1 MTNNKLA
8 LTGVFAALLAVNVP
22 ANAEESFSGIDEIL
36 VTATKRTQNL
46 QDISVSMT
54 ALSGDKIDAFGF
66 EDTRDIFSQ
75 IPNVSSSEG
84 SFSAD
89 ITIRGNATLNPTLA
103 GEDNV
108 ALYFDEVYRP
118 AAFYGGGVLMDV
130 ERAEVLR
137 GPQGT
142 LFGRNSTAG
151 LVHFIS
157 RKPTEE
163 QEGYLNFEYGS
174 FGTNIVETA
183 ISGPISDQVRGR
195 LALKYHQDDGFQDN
209 QGPAGGK
216 LGVTDRIMGR
226 AHLDIDINDDMNLLL
241 SLEASDADDIGKAF
255 NYWGAMDPAKFD
267 PANGFYE
274 VCDAK
279 RVLASQCVGAGG
291 FSDPNPDVT
300 KPYTEHDPS
309 AGDGRY
315 TLETET
321 VIAKLTWQLN
331 NDMELVSISA
341 LDSIDRYFNADEDGS
356 AVGALGGYFQY
367 NDVYTVDGDQFSQEF
382 HLSGGDDS
390 QNWLVGVYYLDDD
403 RDSTS
408 SVVAFEI
415 DGPDT
420 LANVA
425 TTSYAVFGEVNRT
438 LSDTLSM
445 VAGFRY
451 TDEEKEVEV
460 KTMDGDYVT
469 PSPTFGTYLAAS
481 DRLTGE
487 NLSGKLGLEWRPR
500 DEMMIY
506 ANLSSGFRSGNF
518 NTDLFF
524 GDLSA
529 LTSVDSE
536 EVNAFELGS
545 KSTLMDG
552 RLQLNA
558 ALFYQD
564 VSDKQGITYDSN
576 LAAPVSRLISLGDAD
591 IYGVELEL
599 LAVPTDNLELS
610 LGIGWLDSEISA
622 DPGYI
627 IYTAAGDE
635 RALDGSELGSPDLM
649 VNGVVSYNIPLHDG
663 AVVTLQTDFSYH
675 SEGVGTGGNEYNYSE
690 AKTLVNARV
699 FWVSASEKWEVQA
712 YVKNVF
718 ETEYIDNTYGISG
731 SDYVYGNMGMPR
743 WAGIKV
749 GMNF

>member
-1 MTNNKLA
+1 MKKNRLS
-8 LTGVFAALLAVNVP
+8 LLGIFAALIAADVS
-22 ANAEESFSGIDEIL
+22 AKEESSSGIEEII
-36 VTATKRTQNL
+36 VTATKRAQNL
-46 QDISVSMT
+46 QDISISMT

-89 ITIRGNATLNPTLA
+89 ITIRGNSTLNPTLA

-118 AAFYGGGVLMDV
+118 AAFFGGGVMMDV
-130 ERAEVLR
+130 ERVEVLR

-174 FGTNIVETA
+174 FGTNIVEAA
-183 ISGPISDQVRGR
+183 ISGPMSDQVRGR

-226 AHLDIDINDDMNLLL
+226 AHLDIDINDEMNLLL

-255 NYWGAMDPAKFD
+255 NHWGLLDPATG
-267 PANGFYE
+267 AI
-274 VCDAK
+274 CDAK
-279 RVLASQCVGAGG
+279 RVLASQCAGGDG

-315 TLETET
+315 TFETET
-321 VIAKLTWQLN
+321 VTAKLTWQLN

-341 LDSIDRYFNADEDGS
+341 LDSLDRYFNADEDGS
-356 AVGALGGYFQY
+356 ADGMFGLYQY
-367 NDVYTVDGDQFSQEF
+367 NDTYTVDAEQFSQEF
-382 HLSGGDDS
+382 HLSGGDEGR
-390 QNWLVGVYYLDDD
+390 NWLVGLFYLDDD
-403 RDSTS
+403 RSSTS
-408 SVVAFEI
+408 GVAGYEW
-415 DGPDT
+415 GEGNPDT
-420 LANVA
+420 IANID
-425 TTSYAVFGEVNRT
+425 TKSYAVFGEINRS
-438 LSDTLSM
+438 LSDSLSM
-445 VAGFRY
+445 LAGFRY
-451 TDEEKEVEV
+451 TDEEKKVQL
-460 KTMDGDYVT
+460 TTQGL
-469 PSPTFGTYLAAS
+469 PGA
-481 DRLTGE
+481 DRLTSE
-487 NLSGKLGLEWRPR
+487 NVSGKLGLEWRPR

-506 ANLSSGFRSGNF
+506 ASLSTGFRSGNF
-518 NTDLFF
+518 NSDLLF

-529 LTSVDSE
+529 MTSVDPE
-536 EVNAFELGS
+536 EVTAFELGS

-576 LAAPVSRLISLGDAD
+576 AAAPVSRLISLGDAD

-622 DPGYI
+622 DSGYVI
-627 IYTAAGDE
+627 TSSDGAA
-635 RALDGSELGSPDLM
+635 RTLDGSELGSPDLM
-649 VNGVVSYNIPLHDG
+649 VNGVVSYNIPLNDG

-675 SEGVGTGGNEYNYSE
+675 SEGVGAGGNEYNYSE

-718 ETEYIDNTYGISG
+718 ETEYIDNTYGIAEL
-731 SDYVYGNMGMPR
+731 DFVYGNMGMPR
-743 WAGIKV
+743 WAGVKV

>member
-1 MTNNKLA
+1 MKKNRLS
-8 LTGVFAALLAVNVP
+8 LLGIFAALIAADVS
-22 ANAEESFSGIDEIL
+22 AKEESSSGIEEIL
-36 VTATKRTQNL
+36 VTATKRAQNL
-46 QDISVSMT
+46 QDISISMT
-54 ALSGDKIDAFGF
+54 ALSGDKLDAFGF

-89 ITIRGNATLNPTLA
+89 ITIRGNSTLNPTLA

-118 AAFYGGGVLMDV
+118 AAFFGGGVMMDV
-130 ERAEVLR
+130 ERVEVLR

-174 FGTNIVETA
+174 FGTNIVEAA
-183 ISGPISDQVRGR
+183 ISGPMSDQVRGR

-226 AHLDIDINDDMNLLL
+226 AHLDIDINDEMNLLL

-255 NYWGAMDPAKFD
+255 NHWGLLDPATG
-267 PANGFYE
+267 AI
-274 VCDAK
+274 CDAK
-279 RVLASQCVGAGG
+279 RVLASQCAGGDG

-315 TLETET
+315 TFETET
-321 VIAKLTWQLN
+321 VTAKLTWQLN

-341 LDSIDRYFNADEDGS
+341 LDSLDRYFNADEDGS
-356 AVGALGGYFQY
+356 ADGMFGLYQY
-367 NDVYTVDGDQFSQEF
+367 NDTYTVDAEQFSQEF
-382 HLSGGDDS
+382 HLSGGDEGR
-390 QNWLVGVYYLDDD
+390 NWLVGLFYLDDD
-403 RDSTS
+403 RSSTS
-408 SVVAFEI
+408 GVAGYEWG
-415 DGPDT
+415 DGNPDT
-420 LANVA
+420 MANID
-425 TTSYAVFGEVNRT
+425 TKSYAVFGEINRS

-445 VAGFRY
+445 LAGFRY
-451 TDEEKEVEV
+451 TDEEKKVQL
-460 KTMDGDYVT
+460 TTQGL
-469 PSPTFGTYLAAS
+469 PGA
-481 DRLTGE
+481 DRLTSE
-487 NLSGKLGLEWRPR
+487 NVSGKLGLEWRPR

-506 ANLSSGFRSGNF
+506 ASLSTGFRSGNF
-518 NTDLFF
+518 NSDLLF

-529 LTSVDSE
+529 MTSVDPE
-536 EVNAFELGS
+536 EVTAFELGS

-576 LAAPVSRLISLGDAD
+576 AAAPVSRLISLGDAD

-622 DPGYI
+622 DSGYVI
-627 IYTAAGDE
+627 TSSDGAE
-635 RALDGSELGSPDLM
+635 RTLDGSELGSPDLM
-649 VNGVVSYNIPLHDG
+649 VNGVVSYNIPLNDG

-675 SEGVGTGGNEYNYSE
+675 SEGVGAGGNEYNYSE

-718 ETEYIDNTYGISG
+718 ETEYIDNTYGIA
-731 SDYVYGNMGMPR
+731 DLDFVYGNMGMPR

>member
-1 MTNNKLA
+1 MKKNRLS
-8 LTGVFAALLAVNVP
+8 LLGIFAALIAADVS
-22 ANAEESFSGIDEIL
+22 AKEESSSGIEEIL
-36 VTATKRTQNL
+36 VTATKRTQSL
-46 QDISVSMT
+46 QDVSVSMT

-84 SFSAD
+84 SYSAD
-89 ITIRGNATLNPTLA
+89 VTIRGNSTLNPTLA

-118 AAFYGGGVLMDV
+118 AAFFGGGVMMDL
-130 ERAEVLR
+130 ERVEVLR

-174 FGTNIVETA
+174 FGTNIVEAA
-183 ISGPISDQVRGR
+183 ISGPMSDQVRGR

-226 AHLDIDINDDMNLLL
+226 AHLDIDINDEMNLLL

-255 NYWGAMDPAKFD
+255 NHWGLLDPAT
-267 PANGFYE
+267 YE

-279 RVLASQCVGAGG
+279 RVLASQCAGGDG

-300 KPYTEHDPS
+300 RPYTEHDPS

-315 TLETET
+315 TFETET
-321 VIAKLTWQLN
+321 VTAKLTWQLN

-341 LDSIDRYFNADEDGS
+341 LDSLDRYFNADEDGS
-356 AVGALGGYFQY
+356 ADGMFGLYQY
-367 NDVYTVDGDQFSQEF
+367 NDTYTVDAEQFSQEF
-382 HLSGGDDS
+382 HLSGGDEGR
-390 QNWLVGVYYLDDD
+390 NWLVGLFYLDDD
-403 RDSTS
+403 RSSTS
-408 SVVAFEI
+408 GVAGYEWG
-415 DGPDT
+415 DGNPDT
-420 LANVA
+420 MANVD
-425 TTSYAVFGEVNRT
+425 TKSYAVFGEINRS

-445 VAGFRY
+445 LAGFRY
-451 TDEEKEVEV
+451 TDEEKKVQL
-460 KTMDGDYVT
+460 TTQGL
-469 PSPTFGTYLAAS
+469 PGA
-481 DRLTGE
+481 DRLTSE

-506 ANLSSGFRSGNF
+506 ASLSTGFRSGNF
-518 NTDLFF
+518 NSDLLF

-529 LTSVDSE
+529 MTSVDPE
-536 EVNAFELGS
+536 EVTAFELGS

-576 LAAPVSRLISLGDAD
+576 AAAPVSRLISLGDAD

-610 LGIGWLDSEISA
+610 LGIGWLDSKISA
-622 DPGYI
+622 DSGYVI
-627 IYTAAGDE
+627 TSSDGVE
-635 RALDGSELGSPDLM
+635 RTLDGSELGSPDLM
-649 VNGVVSYNIPLHDG
+649 VNGVVSYNIPLNDG

-675 SEGVGTGGNEYNYSE
+675 SEGVGAGGNEYNYSE

-718 ETEYIDNTYGISG
+718 ETEYIDNTYGIA
-731 SDYVYGNMGMPR
+731 DLDFVYGNMGMPR

>member
-1 MTNNKLA
+1 MKKNRLS
-8 LTGVFAALLAVNVP
+8 LLGIFAALIAADVS
-22 ANAEESFSGIDEIL
+22 AKEESSSGIEEIL
-36 VTATKRTQNL
+36 VTATKRTQSL
-46 QDISVSMT
+46 QDVSVSMT

-84 SFSAD
+84 SYSAD
-89 ITIRGNATLNPTLA
+89 VTIRGNSTLNPTLV

-118 AAFYGGGVLMDV
+118 AAFYGGGVMMDL

-255 NYWGAMDPAKFD
+255 NYWGLMDPATFD
-267 PANGFYE
+267 PMLGFYE

-291 FSDPNPDVT
+291 FGDPDPDVT

-341 LDSIDRYFNADEDGS
+341 LDSIDRYFNTDEDGS
-356 AVGALGGYFQY
+356 AVGALGGMFQY

-415 DGPDT
+415 GGPDT
-420 LANVA
+420 VANVV

-460 KTMDGDYVT
+460 ATMDGDYET

-506 ANLSSGFRSGNF
+506 ANLSTGFRSGNF
-518 NTDLFF
+518 NSDLFF

-529 LTSVDSE
+529 LSSVDSE
-536 EVNAFELGS
+536 EVTAFELGS

-576 LAAPVSRLISLGDAD
+576 LEAPVSRLISLGDAD

-599 LAVPTDNLELS
+599 LAVPTDNLELR
-610 LGIGWLDSEISA
+610 LGIGWFDGEINA
-622 DPGYI
+622 DPGYAVNNVAGEEI
-627 IYTAAGDE
+627 I
-635 RALDGSELGSPDLM
+635 LDGSELGSPDLM
-649 VNGVVSYNIPLHDG
+649 VNGVASYNIPLNDG

-718 ETEYIDNTYGISG
+718 ETEYIDNTYGSAG
-731 SDYVYGNMGMPR
+731 SDYVFGNMGMPR
-743 WAGIKV
+743 WAGVKV

>member
-1 MTNNKLA
+1 MKKNRLS
-8 LTGVFAALLAVNVP
+8 LLGIFAALIAADVS
-22 ANAEESFSGIDEIL
+22 AKEESSSGIEEII
-36 VTATKRTQNL
+36 VTATKRAQNL
-46 QDISVSMT
+46 QDISISMT
-54 ALSGDKIDAFGF
+54 ALSGDKLDAFGF

-84 SFSAD
+84 SYSAD
-89 ITIRGNATLNPTLA
+89 VTIRGNSTLNPTLA

-118 AAFYGGGVLMDV
+118 AAFFGGGVMMDV
-130 ERAEVLR
+130 ERVEVLR

-174 FGTNIVETA
+174 FGTNIVEAA
-183 ISGPISDQVRGR
+183 ISGPMSDQVRGR

-226 AHLDIDINDDMNLLL
+226 AHLDIDINDEMNLLL

-255 NYWGAMDPAKFD
+255 NHWGLLDPATG
-267 PANGFYE
+267 AI
-274 VCDAK
+274 CDAK
-279 RVLASQCVGAGG
+279 RVLASQCAGGDG

-315 TLETET
+315 TFETET
-321 VIAKLTWQLN
+321 VTAKLTWQLN

-341 LDSIDRYFNADEDGS
+341 LDSLDRYFNADEDGS
-356 AVGALGGYFQY
+356 ADGMFGLYQY
-367 NDVYTVDGDQFSQEF
+367 NDTYTVDAEQFSQEF
-382 HLSGGDDS
+382 HLSGGDEGR
-390 QNWLVGVYYLDDD
+390 NWLVGLFYLDDD
-403 RDSTS
+403 RSSTS
-408 SVVAFEI
+408 GVAGYEWG
-415 DGPDT
+415 DGNPDT
-420 LANVA
+420 MANID
-425 TTSYAVFGEVNRT
+425 TKSFAVFGEINRS
-438 LSDTLSM
+438 LSDSLSM
-445 VAGFRY
+445 LAGFRY
-451 TDEEKEVEV
+451 TDEEKKVQL
-460 KTMDGDYVT
+460 TTQGL
-469 PSPTFGTYLAAS
+469 PGA
-481 DRLTGE
+481 DRLTSE
-487 NLSGKLGLEWRPR
+487 NVSGKLGLEWRPR

-506 ANLSSGFRSGNF
+506 ASLSTGFRSGNF
-518 NTDLFF
+518 NSDLLF

-529 LTSVDSE
+529 MTSVDPE
-536 EVNAFELGS
+536 EVTAFELGS

-576 LAAPVSRLISLGDAD
+576 AAAPVSRLISLGDAD

-622 DPGYI
+622 DSGYVI
-627 IYTAAGDE
+627 TSSDGAA
-635 RALDGSELGSPDLM
+635 RTLDGSELGSPDLM
-649 VNGVVSYNIPLHDG
+649 VNGVVSYNIPLNDG

-675 SEGVGTGGNEYNYSE
+675 SEGVGAGGNEYNYSE

-718 ETEYIDNTYGISG
+718 ETEYIDNTYGIAEL
-731 SDYVYGNMGMPR
+731 DFVYGNMGMPR
-743 WAGIKV
+743 WAGVKV

>member
-1 MTNNKLA
+1 MKKNRLS
-8 LTGVFAALLAVNVP
+8 LLGIFAALIAADVSSK
-22 ANAEESFSGIDEIL
+22 EESSGGIEEIL

-54 ALSGDKIDAFGF
+54 ALSGDKLDAFGF

-89 ITIRGNATLNPTLA
+89 ISIRGNSTLNPSLA

-118 AAFYGGGVLMDV
+118 AAFYGGGVMMDV

-174 FGTNIVETA
+174 YGTNIVETA

-216 LGVTDRIMGR
+216 LGVTDRLMGR

-255 NYWGAMDPAKFD
+255 NHWGLYDPAT
-267 PANGFYE
+267 YE
-274 VCDAK
+274 ICDAK
-279 RVLASQCVGAGG
+279 RALASQCVGGG
-291 FSDPNPDVT
+291 ALLGLTEWNDPNPDVT
-300 KPYTEHDPS
+300 RPYTEHDPS

-331 NDMELVSISA
+331 NDMEFVSISA
-341 LDSIDRYFNADEDGS
+341 LDSIDRYFNTDEDGS
-356 AVGALGGYFQY
+356 AVGMFGLYQY
-367 NDVYTVDGDQFSQEF
+367 DDTYTVDADQFSQEF
-382 HLSGGDDS
+382 HLSGGDEGR
-390 QNWLVGVYYLDDD
+390 NWLVGLFYLDDD
-403 RDSTS
+403 RSSTS
-408 SVVAFEI
+408 GVAGYEWGV
-415 DGPDT
+415 DENPDT
-420 LANVA
+420 MANID
-425 TTSYAVFGEVNRT
+425 TKSYAVFGEINRS
-438 LSDTLSM
+438 LSDALSM

-451 TDEEKEVEV
+451 TDEEKKVQL
-460 KTMDGDYVT
+460 TTQGL
-469 PSPTFGTYLAAS
+469 PGA
-481 DRLTGE
+481 DRLSGE

-506 ANLSSGFRSGNF
+506 ASLSTGFRSGNF
-518 NTDLFF
+518 NSDLLF

-529 LTSVDSE
+529 MTSVDSE
-536 EVNAFELGS
+536 EVTAFELGS

-576 LAAPVSRLISLGDAD
+576 VAAPVSRLISIGDAD

-610 LGIGWLDSEISA
+610 LGIGWVDTEISA
-622 DPGYI
+622 DSGYI
-627 IYTAAGDE
+627 IYAADGDA
-635 RALDGSELGSPDLM
+635 RTLDGSELGSPDLM
-649 VNGVVSYNIPLHDG
+649 VNGVASYNIPLNDG

-718 ETEYIDNTYGISG
+718 DKEYIDNTYGISG

>member
-8 LTGVFAALLAVNVP
+8 LTGIFAALLAVNVP
-22 ANAEESFSGIDEIL
+22 ANAEESFSGIEEIL
-36 VTATKRTQNL
+36 VTATKRTQSL
-46 QDISVSMT
+46 QDVSVSMT

-84 SFSAD
+84 SYSAD
-89 ITIRGNATLNPTLA
+89 ITIRGNSTLNPTLV

-118 AAFYGGGVLMDV
+118 AAFYGGGVMMDL

-174 FGTNIVETA
+174 FGTNIVEAA

-226 AHLDIDINDDMNLLL
+226 AHLDIDINDEMNLLL

-255 NYWGAMDPAKFD
+255 NHWGLLDPAT
-267 PANGFYE
+267 YE

-279 RVLASQCVGAGG
+279 RVLASQCAGGDG

-315 TLETET
+315 TFETET
-321 VIAKLTWQLN
+321 VTAKLTWQLN

-341 LDSIDRYFNADEDGS
+341 LDSLDRYFNADEDGS
-356 AVGALGGYFQY
+356 ADGMFGLYQY
-367 NDVYTVDGDQFSQEF
+367 NDTYTVDAEQFSQEF
-382 HLSGGDDS
+382 HLSGGDEGR
-390 QNWLVGVYYLDDD
+390 NWLVGLFYLDDD
-403 RDSTS
+403 RSSTS
-408 SVVAFEI
+408 GVAGYEWG
-415 DGPDT
+415 DGNPDT
-420 LANVA
+420 MANVD
-425 TTSYAVFGEVNRT
+425 TKSYAVFGEINRS

-445 VAGFRY
+445 LAGFRY
-451 TDEEKEVEV
+451 TDEEKKVQL
-460 KTMDGDYVT
+460 TTQGL
-469 PSPTFGTYLAAS
+469 PGA
-481 DRLTGE
+481 DRLTSE

-506 ANLSSGFRSGNF
+506 ASLSTGFRSGNF
-518 NTDLFF
+518 NSDLLF

-529 LTSVDSE
+529 MTSVDPE
-536 EVNAFELGS
+536 EVTAFELGS

-576 LAAPVSRLISLGDAD
+576 AAAPVSRLISLGDAD

-622 DPGYI
+622 DSGYVI
-627 IYTAAGDE
+627 TSSDGVE
-635 RALDGSELGSPDLM
+635 RTLDGSELGSPDLM
-649 VNGVVSYNIPLHDG
+649 VNGVVSYNIPLNDG

-675 SEGVGTGGNEYNYSE
+675 SEGVGAGGNEYNYSE

-718 ETEYIDNTYGISG
+718 ETEYIDNTYGIA
-731 SDYVYGNMGMPR
+731 DLDFVYGNMGMPR

>member
-8 LTGVFAALLAVNVP
+8 LTGVLAALLAVNVP
-22 ANAEESFSGIDEIL
+22 ATAEESFSGIEEIL

-54 ALSGDKIDAFGF
+54 ALSGDKIDAFGY

-75 IPNVSSSEG
+75 IPNVSSNEQ
-84 SFSAD
+84 SFSAR
-89 ITIRGNATLNPTLA
+89 ITIRGNSTLNPSLA

-118 AAFYGGGVLMDV
+118 AAYYGGGVMMDV

-151 LVHFIS
+151 LVHFVS
-157 RKPTEE
+157 RKPTDE

-174 FGTNIVETA
+174 YGTNIVETA

-216 LGVTDRIMGR
+216 FGVIDRLMGR
-226 AHLDIDINDDMNLLL
+226 AHLDIDINDEMNLLL
-241 SLEASDADDIGKAF
+241 TLEASDADDIGKAF
-255 NYWGAMDPAKFD
+255 NFFGLLDPQTYA
-267 PANGFYE
+267 

-279 RVLASQCVGAGG
+279 RVLASQCVGGG
-291 FSDPNPDVT
+291 ALMGMTEFSDPNPDVT
-300 KPYTEHDPS
+300 KPYTELDPN

-315 TLETET
+315 TMETET

-341 LDSIDRYFNADEDGS
+341 LDSLDRYFNADEDGS
-356 AVGALGGYFQY
+356 HVGMFGLYQY
-367 NDVYTVDGDQFSQEF
+367 NDTYTVDADQFSQEF
-382 HLSGGDDS
+382 HLSGGDEGS
-390 QNWLVGVYYLDDD
+390 NWLVGLYYLDDD
-403 RDSTS
+403 RSSTS
-408 SVVAFEI
+408 GVAGYEWG
-415 DGPDT
+415 DGNPDT
-420 LANVA
+420 MANVE
-425 TTSYAVFGEVNRT
+425 TQSYAVFGEINRS

-451 TDEEKEVEV
+451 TDEEKKVQL
-460 KTMDGDYVT
+460 TTQGL
-469 PSPTFGTYLAAS
+469 PGA
-481 DRLTGE
+481 DRLTSE

-506 ANLSSGFRSGNF
+506 TTLSTGFRSGNF
-518 NTDLFF
+518 NSDLLF

-529 LTSVDSE
+529 MTSVDPE
-536 EVNAFELGS
+536 EVTSFELGS

-576 LAAPVSRLISLGDAD
+576 VIAPVSRLISIGDAD

-610 LGIGWLDSEISA
+610 LGIGWLDSEINA
-622 DPGYI
+622 DPGYVVFG
-627 IYTAAGDE
+627 ADSVASP
-635 RALDGSELGSPDLM
+635 LDGSELGSPDLTI
-649 VNGVVSYNIPLHDG
+649 NGVASYNIPLNDG
-663 AVVTLQTDFSYH
+663 ALVTLQTDISYH
-675 SEGVGTGGNEYNYSE
+675 SEGIGVGGNEYNYVE
-690 AKTLVNARV
+690 ARTLVNARV

-718 ETEYIDNTYGISG
+718 DTEYIANTYGIAEI
-731 SDYVYGNMGMPR
+731 DFVYGNMGMPR
-743 WAGIKV
+743 WAGVKV

>member
-1 MTNNKLA
+1 MKKNRLS
-8 LTGVFAALLAVNVP
+8 LLGIFAALIAADVS
-22 ANAEESFSGIDEIL
+22 AKEESSSGIEEII
-36 VTATKRTQNL
+36 VTATKRAQNL
-46 QDISVSMT
+46 QDISISMT

-89 ITIRGNATLNPTLA
+89 ITIRGNSTLNPTLA

-174 FGTNIVETA
+174 FGTNIVEAA
-183 ISGPISDQVRGR
+183 ISGPMSDQVRGR

-226 AHLDIDINDDMNLLL
+226 AHLDIDINDEMNLLL

-255 NYWGAMDPAKFD
+255 NHWGLLDPATG
-267 PANGFYE
+267 AI
-274 VCDAK
+274 CDAK
-279 RVLASQCVGAGG
+279 RVLASQCAGGDG

-315 TLETET
+315 TFETET
-321 VIAKLTWQLN
+321 VTAKLTWQLN

-341 LDSIDRYFNADEDGS
+341 LDSLDRYFNADEDGS
-356 AVGALGGYFQY
+356 ADGMFGLYQY
-367 NDVYTVDGDQFSQEF
+367 NDTYTVDAEQFSQEF
-382 HLSGGDDS
+382 HLSGGDEGR
-390 QNWLVGVYYLDDD
+390 NWLVGLFYLDDD
-403 RDSTS
+403 RSSTS
-408 SVVAFEI
+408 GVAGYEWG
-415 DGPDT
+415 DGNPDT
-420 LANVA
+420 MANID
-425 TTSYAVFGEVNRT
+425 TKSFAVFGEINRS
-438 LSDTLSM
+438 LSDSLSM
-445 VAGFRY
+445 LAGFRY
-451 TDEEKEVEV
+451 TDEEKKVQL
-460 KTMDGDYVT
+460 TTQGL
-469 PSPTFGTYLAAS
+469 PGA
-481 DRLTGE
+481 DRLTSE
-487 NLSGKLGLEWRPR
+487 NVSGKLGLEWRPR

-506 ANLSSGFRSGNF
+506 ASLSTGFRSGNF
-518 NTDLFF
+518 NSDLLF

-529 LTSVDSE
+529 MTSVDPE
-536 EVNAFELGS
+536 EVTAFELGS

-576 LAAPVSRLISLGDAD
+576 AAAPVSRLISLGDAD

-622 DPGYI
+622 DSGYVI
-627 IYTAAGDE
+627 TSSDGAA
-635 RALDGSELGSPDLM
+635 RTLDGSELGSPDLM
-649 VNGVVSYNIPLHDG
+649 VNGVVSYNIPLNDG

-675 SEGVGTGGNEYNYSE
+675 SEGVGAGGNEYNYSE

-718 ETEYIDNTYGISG
+718 ETEYIDNTYGSAG
-731 SDYVYGNMGMPR
+731 SDYVFGNMGMPR
-743 WAGIKV
+743 WAGVKV

>member
-1 MTNNKLA
+1 MKKNRLS
-8 LTGVFAALLAVNVP
+8 LLGIFAALIAVDVS
-22 ANAEESFSGIDEIL
+22 AKEESSIGIEEIL
-36 VTATKRTQNL
+36 VTATKRTQSL
-46 QDISVSMT
+46 QDVSVSMT

-75 IPNVSSSEG
+75 IPNVSSNEG

-89 ITIRGNATLNPTLA
+89 ITIRGNSTLNSSLA

-118 AAFYGGGVLMDV
+118 AAFYGGGVMMDV

-183 ISGPISDQVRGR
+183 ISGPMSDQVRGR

-255 NYWGAMDPAKFD
+255 NHWGLYDPAT
-267 PANGFYE
+267 YE
-274 VCDAK
+274 ICDAK
-279 RVLASQCVGAGG
+279 RALASQCVGGG
-291 FSDPNPDVT
+291 ALLGLTEWNDPNPDVT
-300 KPYTEHDPS
+300 RPYTEHDPS

-341 LDSIDRYFNADEDGS
+341 LDSIDRYFNTDEDGS
-356 AVGALGGYFQY
+356 AVGMFGLYQY
-367 NDVYTVDGDQFSQEF
+367 DDTYTVDADQFSQEF
-382 HLSGGDDS
+382 HLSGGDEGR
-390 QNWLVGVYYLDDD
+390 NWLVGLFYIDDD
-403 RDSTS
+403 RSSTS
-408 SVVAFEI
+408 GVAGYEWGV
-415 DGPDT
+415 DENPDT
-420 LANVA
+420 MANID
-425 TTSYAVFGEVNRT
+425 TRSYAVFGEINRS

-451 TDEEKEVEV
+451 TDEEKKVQL
-460 KTMDGDYVT
+460 TTQGL
-469 PSPTFGTYLAAS
+469 PGA

-506 ANLSSGFRSGNF
+506 ASLSTGFRSGNF
-518 NTDLFF
+518 NSDLLF

-529 LTSVDSE
+529 MTSVDSE
-536 EVNAFELGS
+536 EVTAFELGS

-564 VSDKQGITYDSN
+564 ISDKQGITYDSN
-576 LAAPVSRLISLGDAD
+576 VVAPVSRLISIGDAD

-610 LGIGWLDSEISA
+610 LGIGWVDTEISA

-627 IYTAAGDE
+627 IYSADNAA
-635 RALDGSELGSPDLM
+635 RTLDGSELGSPDLM
-649 VNGVVSYNIPLHDG
+649 VNGVVSYNIPLNDG

-718 ETEYIDNTYGISG
+718 DQEYIDNTYGISG

>member
-8 LTGVFAALLAVNVP
+8 LTGIFAALLAVNVP
-22 ANAEESFSGIDEIL
+22 ANAEESFSGIEEIL
-36 VTATKRTQNL
+36 VTATKRTQSL
-46 QDISVSMT
+46 QDVSVSMT

-84 SFSAD
+84 SYSAD
-89 ITIRGNATLNPTLA
+89 VTIRGNSTLNPTLV

-118 AAFYGGGVLMDV
+118 AAFYGGGVMMDL

-174 FGTNIVETA
+174 YGTNIVETA

-255 NYWGAMDPAKFD
+255 NYWGLYDSGTYDPET
-267 PANGFYE
+267 GFYKL
-274 VCDAK
+274 CDAK
-279 RVLASQCVGAGG
+279 RALASQCVGGG
-291 FSDPNPDVT
+291 AAYGLPEWNDPNPDVT

-331 NDMELVSISA
+331 NDMELVSITA
-341 LDSIDRYFNADEDGS
+341 LDSIDRYFNTDEDAS
-356 AVGALGGYFQY
+356 AVGVFGGAAQY
-367 NDVYTVDGDQFSQEF
+367 DDTYTVDGDQFSQEF
-382 HLSGGDDS
+382 HLSGGDEGR
-390 QNWLVGVYYLDDD
+390 NWLVGLFYLDDD
-403 RDSTS
+403 RGSTS
-408 SVVAFEI
+408 SVAGYEW
-415 DGPDT
+415 GEGNPDT
-420 LANVA
+420 IANID
-425 TTSYAVFGEVNRT
+425 TKSYAVFGEINRS
-438 LSDTLSM
+438 LSDTLSL

-451 TDEEKEVEV
+451 TDEEKEVQI
-460 KTMDGDYVT
+460 TTQGL
-469 PSPTFGTYLAAS
+469 SGA
-481 DRLTGE
+481 DRLTDE

-506 ANLSSGFRSGNF
+506 TNLSSGFRSGNF
-518 NTDLFF
+518 NSDLFF

-529 LTSVDSE
+529 LSSVDSE
-536 EVNAFELGS
+536 EVTAFELGS

-610 LGIGWLDSEISA
+610 LGIGWFDGEIKA

-627 IYTAAGDE
+627 VYTAAGDE
-635 RALDGSELGSPDLM
+635 LTLDGSELGSPDLM
-649 VNGVVSYNIPLHDG
+649 VNGVASYNIPLNDG

-718 ETEYIDNTYGISG
+718 ETEYIDNTYGSAG
-731 SDYVYGNMGMPR
+731 SDYVLGNMGMPR
-743 WAGIKV
+743 WAGVKV

>member
-8 LTGVFAALLAVNVP
+8 LTGIFAALLAVNVP
-22 ANAEESFSGIDEIL
+22 ANAEESFSGIEEIL
-36 VTATKRTQNL
+36 VTATKRTQSL
-46 QDISVSMT
+46 QDVSVSMT

-84 SFSAD
+84 SYSAD
-89 ITIRGNATLNPTLA
+89 ITIRGNSTLNPTLV

-118 AAFYGGGVLMDV
+118 AAFYGGGVMMDL

-174 FGTNIVETA
+174 YGTNIVETA

-255 NYWGAMDPAKFD
+255 NYWGLYDSGTYDPET
-267 PANGFYE
+267 GFYKL
-274 VCDAK
+274 CDAK
-279 RVLASQCVGAGG
+279 RALASQCVGGG
-291 FSDPNPDVT
+291 AAYGLPEWNDPNPDVT

-331 NDMELVSISA
+331 NDMELVSITA
-341 LDSIDRYFNADEDGS
+341 LDSIDRYFNTDEDAS
-356 AVGALGGYFQY
+356 AVGVFGGAAQY
-367 NDVYTVDGDQFSQEF
+367 DDTYTVDGDQFSQEF
-382 HLSGGDDS
+382 HLSGGDEGR
-390 QNWLVGVYYLDDD
+390 NWLVGLFYLDDD
-403 RDSTS
+403 RGSTS
-408 SVVAFEI
+408 SVAGYEW
-415 DGPDT
+415 GEGNPDT
-420 LANVA
+420 IANID
-425 TTSYAVFGEVNRT
+425 TKSYAVFGEINRS
-438 LSDTLSM
+438 LSDTLSL

-451 TDEEKEVEV
+451 TDEEKEVQI
-460 KTMDGDYVT
+460 TTQGL
-469 PSPTFGTYLAAS
+469 SGA
-481 DRLTGE
+481 DRLTDE

-506 ANLSSGFRSGNF
+506 TNLSSGFRSGNF
-518 NTDLFF
+518 NSDLFF

-536 EVNAFELGS
+536 EVTAFELGS

-610 LGIGWLDSEISA
+610 LGIGWFDGEIKA

-627 IYTAAGDE
+627 VYTAAGDE
-635 RALDGSELGSPDLM
+635 LTLDGSELGSPDLM
-649 VNGVVSYNIPLHDG
+649 VNGVASYNIPLNDG

-718 ETEYIDNTYGISG
+718 ETEYIDNTYGSAG
-731 SDYVYGNMGMPR
+731 SDYVLGNMGMPR
-743 WAGIKV
+743 WAGVKV

>member
-1 MTNNKLA
+1 MKKNRLS
-8 LTGVFAALLAVNVP
+8 LLGIFAALIAADVSSK
-22 ANAEESFSGIDEIL
+22 EESSGGIEEIL

-54 ALSGDKIDAFGF
+54 ALSGDKLDAFGF

-89 ITIRGNATLNPTLA
+89 ITIRGNSTLNPSLA

-118 AAFYGGGVLMDV
+118 AAFYGGGVMMDV

-174 FGTNIVETA
+174 YGTNIVETA

-216 LGVTDRIMGR
+216 LGVTDRLMGR

-255 NYWGAMDPAKFD
+255 NHWGLYDPATY
-267 PANGFYE
+267 GI
-274 VCDAK
+274 CDAK
-279 RVLASQCVGAGG
+279 RALASQCVGGG
-291 FSDPNPDVT
+291 ALLGLTEWNDPNPDVT
-300 KPYTEHDPS
+300 RPYTEHDPS

-331 NDMELVSISA
+331 NDMEFVSISA
-341 LDSIDRYFNADEDGS
+341 LDSIDRYFNTDEDGS
-356 AVGALGGYFQY
+356 AVGMFGLYQY
-367 NDVYTVDGDQFSQEF
+367 DDTYTVDADQFSQEF
-382 HLSGGDDS
+382 HLSGGDEGR
-390 QNWLVGVYYLDDD
+390 NWLVGLFYLDDD
-403 RDSTS
+403 RSSTS
-408 SVVAFEI
+408 GVAGYEWGV
-415 DGPDT
+415 DENPDT
-420 LANVA
+420 MANID
-425 TTSYAVFGEVNRT
+425 TKSYAVFGEINRS
-438 LSDTLSM
+438 LSDALSM

-451 TDEEKEVEV
+451 TDEEKKVQL
-460 KTMDGDYVT
+460 TTQGL
-469 PSPTFGTYLAAS
+469 PGA
-481 DRLTGE
+481 DRLSGE

-506 ANLSSGFRSGNF
+506 ASLSTGFRSGNF
-518 NTDLFF
+518 NSDLLF

-529 LTSVDSE
+529 MTSVDSE
-536 EVNAFELGS
+536 EVTAFELGS

-576 LAAPVSRLISLGDAD
+576 VAAPVSRLISIGDAD

-610 LGIGWLDSEISA
+610 LGIGWVDTEISA
-622 DPGYI
+622 DSGYI
-627 IYTAAGDE
+627 IYAADGDA
-635 RALDGSELGSPDLM
+635 RTLDGSELGSPDLM
-649 VNGVVSYNIPLHDG
+649 VNGVASYNIPLNDG

-718 ETEYIDNTYGISG
+718 DKEYIDNTYGISG

>member
-1 MTNNKLA
+1 MKKNRLS
-8 LTGVFAALLAVNVP
+8 LLGIFAALIAADVS
-22 ANAEESFSGIDEIL
+22 AKEESFRGIDEIL
-36 VTATKRTQNL
+36 VTATKRTQNM

-54 ALSGDKIDAFGF
+54 ALSGDKLDAFGF

-89 ITIRGNATLNPTLA
+89 ITIRGNSTLNPTLA

-118 AAFYGGGVLMDV
+118 GAFYGGGVLMDL

-174 FGTNIVETA
+174 YGTNIVETA

-216 LGVTDRIMGR
+216 LGVTDRLMGR

-255 NYWGAMDPAKFD
+255 NYWGLMDPAISD
-267 PANGFYE
+267 PEYGFYE

-279 RVLASQCVGAGG
+279 RVLASQCVGGAGFG
-291 FSDPNPDVT
+291 DPNPDVT

-331 NDMELVSISA
+331 DDMELVSISA
-341 LDSIDRYFNADEDGS
+341 LDSLDRYFNADEDGT
-356 AVGALGGYFQY
+356 AVGMFGLYQY
-367 NDVYTVDGDQFSQEF
+367 DDTYTVDADQFSQEF
-382 HLSGGDDS
+382 HLSGGDEGR
-390 QNWLVGVYYLDDD
+390 NWLVGLFYLDDD
-403 RDSTS
+403 RSSTS
-408 SVVAFEI
+408 GVKGYEWGVDEN
-415 DGPDT
+415 PDT
-420 LANVA
+420 MANVD
-425 TTSYAVFGEVNRT
+425 TKSYALFGEINRS

-445 VAGFRY
+445 LAGFRY
-451 TDEEKEVEV
+451 TDEEKKVQL
-460 KTMDGDYVT
+460 TTQGF
-469 PSPTFGTYLAAS
+469 PGA
-481 DRLTGE
+481 DRLTSE

-506 ANLSSGFRSGNF
+506 ASLSTGFRSGNF
-518 NTDLFF
+518 NSDLLF

-529 LTSVDSE
+529 MTSVDPE
-536 EVNAFELGS
+536 EVTAFELGS

-558 ALFYQD
+558 ALFYQE

-576 LAAPVSRLISLGDAD
+576 VAAPVSRLISLGDAD

-622 DPGYI
+622 DPGYV
-627 IYTAAGDE
+627 IYSSDGDA

-649 VNGVVSYNIPLHDG
+649 VNGVVSYNIPLNDG

-675 SEGVGTGGNEYNYSE
+675 SEGVGAGGNEYNYSE

-718 ETEYIDNTYGISG
+718 ATEYIDNTYGIA
-731 SDYVYGNMGMPR
+731 DIDFVYGNMGMPR

>member
-1 MTNNKLA
+1 
-8 LTGVFAALLAVNVP
+8 
-22 ANAEESFSGIDEIL
+22 
-36 VTATKRTQNL
+36 
-46 QDISVSMT
+46 
-54 ALSGDKIDAFGF
+54 
-66 EDTRDIFSQ
+66 
-75 IPNVSSSEG
+75 
-84 SFSAD
+84 
-89 ITIRGNATLNPTLA
+89 
-103 GEDNV
+103 
-108 ALYFDEVYRP
+108 
-118 AAFYGGGVLMDV
+118 
-130 ERAEVLR
+130 
-137 GPQGT
+137 
-142 LFGRNSTAG
+142 
-151 LVHFIS
+151 VHFIS

-174 FGTNIVETA
+174 YGTNIVETA

-255 NYWGAMDPAKFD
+255 NYWGLYDSGTYDPET
-267 PANGFYE
+267 GFYKL
-274 VCDAK
+274 CDAK
-279 RVLASQCVGAGG
+279 RALASQCVGGG
-291 FSDPNPDVT
+291 AAYGLPEWNDPNPDVT

-331 NDMELVSISA
+331 NDMELVSITA
-341 LDSIDRYFNADEDGS
+341 LDSIDRYFNTDEDAS
-356 AVGALGGYFQY
+356 AVGVFGGAAQY
-367 NDVYTVDGDQFSQEF
+367 DDTYTVDGDQFSQEF
-382 HLSGGDDS
+382 HLSGGDEGR
-390 QNWLVGVYYLDDD
+390 NWLVGLFYLDDD
-403 RDSTS
+403 RGSTS
-408 SVVAFEI
+408 SVAGYEW
-415 DGPDT
+415 GEGNPDT
-420 LANVA
+420 IANID
-425 TTSYAVFGEVNRT
+425 TKSYAVFGEINRS
-438 LSDTLSM
+438 LSDTLSL

-451 TDEEKEVEV
+451 TDEEKEVQI
-460 KTMDGDYVT
+460 TTQGL
-469 PSPTFGTYLAAS
+469 SGA
-481 DRLTGE
+481 DRLTDE

-506 ANLSSGFRSGNF
+506 TNLSTGFRSGNF
-518 NTDLFF
+518 NSDLFF

-536 EVNAFELGS
+536 EVTAFELGS

-610 LGIGWLDSEISA
+610 LGIGWFDGEIKA

-627 IYTAAGDE
+627 VYTAAGDE
-635 RALDGSELGSPDLM
+635 LTLDGSELGSPDLM
-649 VNGVVSYNIPLHDG
+649 VNGVASYNIPLNDG

-718 ETEYIDNTYGISG
+718 ETEYIDNTYGSAG
-731 SDYVYGNMGMPR
+731 SDYVLGNMGMPR
-743 WAGIKV
+743 WAGVKV

>member
-1 MTNNKLA
+1 MKKNIVSL
-8 LTGVFAALLAVNVP
+8 LGIFAALIAADVSSK
-22 ANAEESFSGIDEIL
+22 EESSGGIEEIL

-54 ALSGDKIDAFGF
+54 ALSGDKLDAFGF

-75 IPNVSSSEG
+75 IPNVSSNEG

-89 ITIRGNATLNPTLA
+89 ITIRGNSTLNSTLA

-118 AAFYGGGVLMDV
+118 GAFYGGGVLMDV

-174 FGTNIVETA
+174 YGTNIVETA

-216 LGVTDRIMGR
+216 LGVTDRLMGR
-226 AHLDIDINDDMNLLL
+226 AHLDIDINDEVNLLL
-241 SLEASDADDIGKAF
+241 SLEASDTDDIGKAF
-255 NYWGAMDPAKFD
+255 NHWGLLDPET
-267 PANGFYE
+267 YE
-274 VCDAK
+274 VCDAQ
-279 RVLASQCVGAGG
+279 RTLASQCVGGG
-291 FSDPNPDVT
+291 ALFGLTEFSDPSPDVT
-300 KPYTEHDPS
+300 RPYTEHDPS

-331 NDMELVSISA
+331 SDLELVSISA
-341 LDSIDRYFNADEDGS
+341 LDSIDRYFNTDEDGS
-356 AVGALGGYFQY
+356 AVGMFGLYQY
-367 NDVYTVDGDQFSQEF
+367 DDTYTVDGDQISQEF
-382 HLSGGDDS
+382 HLSGGDEGS
-390 QNWLVGVYYLDDD
+390 NWLVGLFYLDDD
-403 RDSTS
+403 RSSTS
-408 SVVAFEI
+408 GVAGYEWGV
-415 DGPDT
+415 DENPDT
-420 LANVA
+420 MANID
-425 TTSYAVFGEVNRT
+425 TKSYAVFGEINRS

-445 VAGFRY
+445 LAGFRY
-451 TDEEKEVEV
+451 TDEEKKVQL
-460 KTMDGDYVT
+460 TTQGY
-469 PSPTFGTYLAAS
+469 PGA
-481 DRLTGE
+481 DRLTSE
-487 NLSGKLGLEWRPR
+487 NLSGKLGLEWRPG

-506 ANLSSGFRSGNF
+506 ASLSTGFRSGNF
-518 NTDLFF
+518 NSDLLF

-529 LTSVDSE
+529 MTSVDPE
-536 EVNAFELGS
+536 EVTAFELGS

-558 ALFYQD
+558 ALFYQG

-576 LAAPVSRLISLGDAD
+576 VAAPVSRLISLGDAD

-622 DPGYI
+622 DPAYV
-627 IYTAAGDE
+627 IYAADGNA

-649 VNGVVSYNIPLHDG
+649 VNGVASYNIPLNDG

-675 SEGVGTGGNEYNYSE
+675 SEGVGAGGNEYNYSE

-712 YVKNVF
+712 YVKNVLD
-718 ETEYIDNTYGISG
+718 TEYIDNTYGIAD

>member
-1 MTNNKLA
+1 MKKNRLS
-8 LTGVFAALLAVNVP
+8 LLGIFAALIAADVS
-22 ANAEESFSGIDEIL
+22 AKEESSSGIEEIL
-36 VTATKRTQNL
+36 VTATKRTQSL
-46 QDISVSMT
+46 QDVSVSMT

-84 SFSAD
+84 SYSAD
-89 ITIRGNATLNPTLA
+89 VTIRGNSTLNPTLA

-118 AAFYGGGVLMDV
+118 AAFFGGGVMMDL

-226 AHLDIDINDDMNLLL
+226 AHLDIDINDEMNLLL

-255 NYWGAMDPAKFD
+255 NHWGLLDPAT
-267 PANGFYE
+267 YE

-279 RVLASQCVGAGG
+279 RVLASQCAGGDG

-315 TLETET
+315 TFETET
-321 VIAKLTWQLN
+321 VTAKLTWQLN

-356 AVGALGGYFQY
+356 ADGMFGLYQY
-367 NDVYTVDGDQFSQEF
+367 NDTYTVDAEQFSQEF
-382 HLSGGDDS
+382 HLSGGDEGR
-390 QNWLVGVYYLDDD
+390 NWLVGLFYLDDD
-403 RDSTS
+403 RSSTS
-408 SVVAFEI
+408 GVAGYEWGV
-415 DGPDT
+415 DENPDT
-420 LANVA
+420 MANVD
-425 TTSYAVFGEVNRT
+425 TKSYALFGEINRS

-445 VAGFRY
+445 LAGFRY
-451 TDEEKEVEV
+451 TDEEKKVQL
-460 KTMDGDYVT
+460 TTQGF
-469 PSPTFGTYLAAS
+469 PGA
-481 DRLTGE
+481 DRLTSE

-506 ANLSSGFRSGNF
+506 ASLSTGFRSGNF
-518 NTDLFF
+518 NSDLLF

-529 LTSVDSE
+529 MTSVDPE
-536 EVNAFELGS
+536 EVTAFELGS

-576 LAAPVSRLISLGDAD
+576 AAAPVSRLISLGDAD
-591 IYGVELEL
+591 IYGLELEL

-622 DPGYI
+622 DSGYVI
-627 IYTAAGDE
+627 TSSDGVE
-635 RALDGSELGSPDLM
+635 RTLDGSELGSPDLM
-649 VNGVVSYNIPLHDG
+649 VNGVVSYNIPLNDG

-675 SEGVGTGGNEYNYSE
+675 SEGVGAGGNEYNYSE

-718 ETEYIDNTYGISG
+718 ETEYIDNTYGIA
-731 SDYVYGNMGMPR
+731 DLDFVYGNMGMPR

>member
-8 LTGVFAALLAVNVP
+8 LTGIFAALLAVNVP
-22 ANAEESFSGIDEIL
+22 ANAEESFSGIEEIL
-36 VTATKRTQNL
+36 VTATKRTQSL
-46 QDISVSMT
+46 QDVSVSMT

-89 ITIRGNATLNPTLA
+89 VTIRGNSTLNPTLA

-118 AAFYGGGVLMDV
+118 AAFFGGGVMMDL

-174 FGTNIVETA
+174 FGTNIVEAA
-183 ISGPISDQVRGR
+183 ISGPMSDQVRGR

-226 AHLDIDINDDMNLLL
+226 AHLDIDINDEMNLLL

-255 NYWGAMDPAKFD
+255 NHWGLLDPAT
-267 PANGFYE
+267 YE

-279 RVLASQCVGAGG
+279 RVLASQCAGGDG

-315 TLETET
+315 TFETET
-321 VIAKLTWQLN
+321 VTAKLTWQLN

-341 LDSIDRYFNADEDGS
+341 LDSLDRYFNADEDGS
-356 AVGALGGYFQY
+356 ADGMFGLYQY
-367 NDVYTVDGDQFSQEF
+367 NDTYTVDAEQFSQEF
-382 HLSGGDDS
+382 HLSGGDEGR
-390 QNWLVGVYYLDDD
+390 NWLVGLFYLDDD
-403 RDSTS
+403 RSSTS
-408 SVVAFEI
+408 GVAGYEWG
-415 DGPDT
+415 DGNPDT
-420 LANVA
+420 MANVD
-425 TTSYAVFGEVNRT
+425 TKSYAVFGEINRS

-445 VAGFRY
+445 LAGFRY
-451 TDEEKEVEV
+451 TDEEKKVQL
-460 KTMDGDYVT
+460 TTQGL
-469 PSPTFGTYLAAS
+469 PGA
-481 DRLTGE
+481 DRLTSE

-506 ANLSSGFRSGNF
+506 ASLSTGFRSGNF
-518 NTDLFF
+518 NSDLLF

-529 LTSVDSE
+529 MTSVDPE
-536 EVNAFELGS
+536 EVTAFELGS

-576 LAAPVSRLISLGDAD
+576 AAAPVSRLISLGDAD

-622 DPGYI
+622 DSGYVI
-627 IYTAAGDE
+627 TSSDGVE
-635 RALDGSELGSPDLM
+635 RSLDGSELGSPDLM
-649 VNGVVSYNIPLHDG
+649 VNGVVSYNIPLNDG

-675 SEGVGTGGNEYNYSE
+675 SEGVGAGGNEYNYSE

-718 ETEYIDNTYGISG
+718 ETEYIDNTYGIA
-731 SDYVYGNMGMPR
+731 DLDFVYGNMGMPR

>member
-1 MTNNKLA
+1 MKKNRLS
-8 LTGVFAALLAVNVP
+8 LLGIFAALIAADVS
-22 ANAEESFSGIDEIL
+22 AKEESSSGIEEIL
-36 VTATKRTQNL
+36 VTATKRTQSL
-46 QDISVSMT
+46 QDVSVSMT

-89 ITIRGNATLNPTLA
+89 VTIRGNSTLNPTLA

-118 AAFYGGGVLMDV
+118 AAFFGGGVMMDV

-174 FGTNIVETA
+174 FGTNIVEAA
-183 ISGPISDQVRGR
+183 ISGPMSDQVRGR

-226 AHLDIDINDDMNLLL
+226 AHLDIDINDEMNLLL

-255 NYWGAMDPAKFD
+255 NHWGLLDPAT
-267 PANGFYE
+267 YE

-279 RVLASQCVGAGG
+279 RVLASQCAGGDG

-315 TLETET
+315 TFETET
-321 VIAKLTWQLN
+321 VTAKLTWQLN

-341 LDSIDRYFNADEDGS
+341 LDSLDRYFNADEDGS
-356 AVGALGGYFQY
+356 ADGMFGLYQY
-367 NDVYTVDGDQFSQEF
+367 NDTYTVDAEQFSQEF
-382 HLSGGDDS
+382 HLSGGDEGR
-390 QNWLVGVYYLDDD
+390 NWLVGLFYLDDD
-403 RDSTS
+403 RSSTS
-408 SVVAFEI
+408 GVAGYEWG
-415 DGPDT
+415 DGNPDT
-420 LANVA
+420 MANVD
-425 TTSYAVFGEVNRT
+425 TKSYAVFGEINRS

-445 VAGFRY
+445 LAGFRY
-451 TDEEKEVEV
+451 TDEEKKVQL
-460 KTMDGDYVT
+460 TTQGL
-469 PSPTFGTYLAAS
+469 PGA
-481 DRLTGE
+481 DRLTSE

-506 ANLSSGFRSGNF
+506 ASLSTGFRSGNF
-518 NTDLFF
+518 NSDLLF

-529 LTSVDSE
+529 MTSVDPE
-536 EVNAFELGS
+536 EVTAFELGS

-576 LAAPVSRLISLGDAD
+576 AAAPVSRLISLGDAD

-622 DPGYI
+622 DSGYVI
-627 IYTAAGDE
+627 TSSDGVE
-635 RALDGSELGSPDLM
+635 RTLDGSELGSPDLM
-649 VNGVVSYNIPLHDG
+649 VNGVVSYNIPLNDG

-675 SEGVGTGGNEYNYSE
+675 SEGVGAGGNEYNYSE

-718 ETEYIDNTYGISG
+718 ETEYIDNTYGIA
-731 SDYVYGNMGMPR
+731 DLDFVYGNMGMPR

>member
-1 MTNNKLA
+1 MKKNRLS
-8 LTGVFAALLAVNVP
+8 LLGIFAALIAADVS
-22 ANAEESFSGIDEIL
+22 AKEESSSGIEEIL
-36 VTATKRTQNL
+36 VTATKRAQNL
-46 QDISVSMT
+46 QDVSVSMT

-84 SFSAD
+84 SYSAD
-89 ITIRGNATLNPTLA
+89 VTIRGNSTLNPTLV

-118 AAFYGGGVLMDV
+118 AAFYGGGVMMDL

-174 FGTNIVETA
+174 YGTNIVETA

-255 NYWGAMDPAKFD
+255 NYWGLYDSGTYDPET
-267 PANGFYE
+267 GFYKL
-274 VCDAK
+274 CDAK
-279 RVLASQCVGAGG
+279 RALASQCVGGG
-291 FSDPNPDVT
+291 AAYGLPEWNDPNPDVT

-331 NDMELVSISA
+331 NDMELVSITA
-341 LDSIDRYFNADEDGS
+341 LDSIDRYFNTDEDAS
-356 AVGALGGYFQY
+356 AVGVFGGAAQY
-367 NDVYTVDGDQFSQEF
+367 DDTYTVDGDQFSQEF
-382 HLSGGDDS
+382 HLSGGDEGR
-390 QNWLVGVYYLDDD
+390 NWLVGLFYLDDD
-403 RDSTS
+403 RGSTS
-408 SVVAFEI
+408 SVAGYEW
-415 DGPDT
+415 GEGNPDT
-420 LANVA
+420 IANID
-425 TTSYAVFGEVNRT
+425 TKSYAVFGEINRS
-438 LSDTLSM
+438 LSDTLSL

-451 TDEEKEVEV
+451 TDEEKEVQI
-460 KTMDGDYVT
+460 TTQGL
-469 PSPTFGTYLAAS
+469 SGA
-481 DRLTGE
+481 DRLTDE

-506 ANLSSGFRSGNF
+506 TNLSTGFRSGNF
-518 NTDLFF
+518 NSDLFF

-536 EVNAFELGS
+536 EVTAFELGS

-610 LGIGWLDSEISA
+610 LGIGWFDSEINA

-627 IYTAAGDE
+627 VYTAAGDE
-635 RALDGSELGSPDLM
+635 LTLDGSELGSPDLM
-649 VNGVVSYNIPLHDG
+649 VNGVVSYNIPLNDG

-718 ETEYIDNTYGISG
+718 ETEYIDNTYGSAG
-731 SDYVYGNMGMPR
+731 SDYVLGNMGMPR
-743 WAGIKV
+743 WAGVKV

>member
-8 LTGVFAALLAVNVP
+8 LTGIFAALLAVNVP
-22 ANAEESFSGIDEIL
+22 ANAEESFSGIEEIL
-36 VTATKRTQNL
+36 VTATKRTQSL
-46 QDISVSMT
+46 QDVSVSMT

-84 SFSAD
+84 SYSAD
-89 ITIRGNATLNPTLA
+89 VTIRGNSTLNPTLV

-118 AAFYGGGVLMDV
+118 AAFYGGGVMMDL

-174 FGTNIVETA
+174 YGTNIVETA

-255 NYWGAMDPAKFD
+255 NYWGLYDSGTYDPET
-267 PANGFYE
+267 GFYKL
-274 VCDAK
+274 CDAK
-279 RVLASQCVGAGG
+279 RALASQCVGGG
-291 FSDPNPDVT
+291 AAYGLPEWNDPNPDVT

-331 NDMELVSISA
+331 NDMELVSITA
-341 LDSIDRYFNADEDGS
+341 LDSIDRYFNTDEDAS
-356 AVGALGGYFQY
+356 AVGVFGGAAQY
-367 NDVYTVDGDQFSQEF
+367 DDTYTVDGDQFSQEF
-382 HLSGGDDS
+382 HLSGGGEGRD
-390 QNWLVGVYYLDDD
+390 WLVGLFYLDDD
-403 RDSTS
+403 RSSTS
-408 SVVAFEI
+408 SVAGYEW
-415 DGPDT
+415 GEGNRNPDT
-420 LANVA
+420 MANID
-425 TTSYAVFGEVNRT
+425 TKSYAVFGEINRS

-451 TDEEKEVEV
+451 TDEEKEVQII
-460 KTMDGDYVT
+460 TQG
-469 PSPTFGTYLAAS
+469 SLGA

-506 ANLSSGFRSGNF
+506 TNLSTGFRSGNF
-518 NTDLFF
+518 NSDLFF

-536 EVNAFELGS
+536 EVTAFELGS

-610 LGIGWLDSEISA
+610 LGIGWFDGEIKA

-627 IYTAAGDE
+627 VYTAAGDE
-635 RALDGSELGSPDLM
+635 LTLDGSELGSPDLM
-649 VNGVVSYNIPLHDG
+649 VNGVASYNIPLNDG

-718 ETEYIDNTYGISG
+718 ETEYIDNTYGSAG
-731 SDYVYGNMGMPR
+731 SDYVFGNMGMPR
-743 WAGIKV
+743 WAGVKV

>member
-1 MTNNKLA
+1 MEKNRLS
-8 LTGVFAALLAVNVP
+8 LLGIFAALIAADVS
-22 ANAEESFSGIDEIL
+22 AKEESSSGIEEIL
-36 VTATKRTQNL
+36 VTATKRTQSL
-46 QDISVSMT
+46 QDVSVSMT

-84 SFSAD
+84 SYSAD
-89 ITIRGNATLNPTLA
+89 VTIRGNSTLNPTLA

-226 AHLDIDINDDMNLLL
+226 AHLDIDINDEMNLLL

-255 NYWGAMDPAKFD
+255 NYWGLMDPATFD
-267 PANGFYE
+267 PEYGFYE

-291 FSDPNPDVT
+291 FGDPDPDVT
-300 KPYTEHDPS
+300 KPYTEHDPT

-341 LDSIDRYFNADEDGS
+341 LDSIDRYFNTDEDGS
-356 AVGALGGYFQY
+356 AVGAFGGAAQY
-367 NDVYTVDGDQFSQEF
+367 DDTYTVDGDQFSQEF
-382 HLSGGDDS
+382 HLSGGDEGR
-390 QNWLVGVYYLDDD
+390 NWLVGLFYLDDD
-403 RDSTS
+403 RSSTS
-408 SVVAFEI
+408 SVAGYEW
-415 DGPDT
+415 GEGNPDT
-420 LANVA
+420 MANID
-425 TTSYAVFGEVNRT
+425 TKSYAVFGEINRS

-451 TDEEKEVEV
+451 TDEEKEMQII
-460 KTMDGDYVT
+460 TQGL
-469 PSPTFGTYLAAS
+469 PGA

-487 NLSGKLGLEWRPR
+487 NLSGKLGLKWRPR

-506 ANLSSGFRSGNF
+506 ANLSTGFRSGNF
-518 NTDLFF
+518 NSDLFF

-529 LTSVDSE
+529 LSSVDSE
-536 EVNAFELGS
+536 EVTAFELGS

-558 ALFYQD
+558 ALFYQKI
-564 VSDKQGITYDSN
+564 SDKQGITYDSN
-576 LAAPVSRLISLGDAD
+576 VAAPVSRLISLGDAD

-610 LGIGWLDSEISA
+610 LGIGWFDGEINA
-622 DPGYI
+622 DPVYAVNNVAGEEI
-627 IYTAAGDE
+627 I
-635 RALDGSELGSPDLM
+635 LDGSELGSPDLM
-649 VNGVVSYNIPLHDG
+649 VNGVASYNIPLNDG

-718 ETEYIDNTYGISG
+718 ETEYIDNTYGSAG
-731 SDYVYGNMGMPR
+731 SDYVFGNMGMPR
-743 WAGIKV
+743 WAGVKV

>member
-8 LTGVFAALLAVNVP
+8 LTGIFAALLAVNVP
-22 ANAEESFSGIDEIL
+22 ANAEESFSGIEEIL
-36 VTATKRTQNL
+36 VTATKRTQSL
-46 QDISVSMT
+46 QDVSVSMT

-84 SFSAD
+84 SYSAD
-89 ITIRGNATLNPTLA
+89 ITIRGNSTLNPTLV

-118 AAFYGGGVLMDV
+118 AAFYGGGVMMDL

-174 FGTNIVETA
+174 YGTNIVETA

-255 NYWGAMDPAKFD
+255 NYWGLYDSGTYDPET
-267 PANGFYE
+267 GFYKL
-274 VCDAK
+274 CDAK
-279 RVLASQCVGAGG
+279 RALASQCVGGG
-291 FSDPNPDVT
+291 AAYGLPEWNDPNPDVT

-331 NDMELVSISA
+331 NDMELVSITA
-341 LDSIDRYFNADEDGS
+341 LDSIDRYFNTDEDAS
-356 AVGALGGYFQY
+356 AVGVFGGAAQY
-367 NDVYTVDGDQFSQEF
+367 DDTYTVDGDQFSQEF
-382 HLSGGDDS
+382 HLSGGDEGR
-390 QNWLVGVYYLDDD
+390 NWLVGLFYLDDD
-403 RDSTS
+403 RGSTS
-408 SVVAFEI
+408 SVAGYEW
-415 DGPDT
+415 GEGNPDT
-420 LANVA
+420 IANID
-425 TTSYAVFGEVNRT
+425 TKSYAVFGEINRS
-438 LSDTLSM
+438 LSDTLSL

-451 TDEEKEVEV
+451 TDEEKEVQI
-460 KTMDGDYVT
+460 TTQGL
-469 PSPTFGTYLAAS
+469 SGA
-481 DRLTGE
+481 DRLTDE

-506 ANLSSGFRSGNF
+506 TNLSTGFRSGNF
-518 NTDLFF
+518 NSDLFF

-536 EVNAFELGS
+536 EVTAFELGS

-610 LGIGWLDSEISA
+610 LGIGWFDSEINA

-627 IYTAAGDE
+627 VYTAAGDE
-635 RALDGSELGSPDLM
+635 LTLDGSELGSPDLM
-649 VNGVVSYNIPLHDG
+649 VNGVASYNIPLNDG

-718 ETEYIDNTYGISG
+718 ETEYIDNTYGSAG
-731 SDYVYGNMGMPR
+731 SDYVLGNMGMPR
-743 WAGIKV
+743 WAGVKV

>member
-1 MTNNKLA
+1 MKKNRLS
-8 LTGVFAALLAVNVP
+8 LLGIFAALIAADVS
-22 ANAEESFSGIDEIL
+22 AKEESSSGIEEIL
-36 VTATKRTQNL
+36 VTATKRAQNL
-46 QDISVSMT
+46 QDVSVSMT

-84 SFSAD
+84 SYSAD
-89 ITIRGNATLNPTLA
+89 VTIRGNSTLNPTLV

-118 AAFYGGGVLMDV
+118 AAFYGGGVMMDL

-174 FGTNIVETA
+174 YGTNIVETA

-255 NYWGAMDPAKFD
+255 NYWGLYDSGTYDPET
-267 PANGFYE
+267 GFYKL
-274 VCDAK
+274 CDAK
-279 RVLASQCVGAGG
+279 RALASQCVGGG
-291 FSDPNPDVT
+291 AAYGLPEWNDPNPDVT

-331 NDMELVSISA
+331 NDMELVSITA
-341 LDSIDRYFNADEDGS
+341 LDSIDRYFNTDEDAS
-356 AVGALGGYFQY
+356 AVGVFGGAAQY
-367 NDVYTVDGDQFSQEF
+367 DDTYTVDGDQFSQEF
-382 HLSGGDDS
+382 HLSGGDEGR
-390 QNWLVGVYYLDDD
+390 NWLVGLFYLDDD
-403 RDSTS
+403 RGSTS
-408 SVVAFEI
+408 SVAGYEW
-415 DGPDT
+415 GEGNPDT
-420 LANVA
+420 IANID
-425 TTSYAVFGEVNRT
+425 TKSYAVFGEINRS
-438 LSDTLSM
+438 LSDTLSL

-451 TDEEKEVEV
+451 TDEEKEVQI
-460 KTMDGDYVT
+460 TTQGL
-469 PSPTFGTYLAAS
+469 SGA
-481 DRLTGE
+481 DRLTDE

-506 ANLSSGFRSGNF
+506 TNLSTGFRSGNF
-518 NTDLFF
+518 NSDLFF

-536 EVNAFELGS
+536 EVTAFELGS

-610 LGIGWLDSEISA
+610 LGIGWFDGEIKA

-627 IYTAAGDE
+627 VYTAAGDE
-635 RALDGSELGSPDLM
+635 LTLDGSELGSPDLM
-649 VNGVVSYNIPLHDG
+649 VNGVASYNIPLNDG

-718 ETEYIDNTYGISG
+718 ETEYIDNTYGIA
-731 SDYVYGNMGMPR
+731 DLDFVYGNMGMPR

>member
-8 LTGVFAALLAVNVP
+8 LTGIFAALLAVNVP
-22 ANAEESFSGIDEIL
+22 ANAEESFSGIEEIL
-36 VTATKRTQNL
+36 VTATKRTQSL
-46 QDISVSMT
+46 QDVSVSMT

-84 SFSAD
+84 SYSAD
-89 ITIRGNATLNPTLA
+89 ITIRGNSTLNPTLV

-118 AAFYGGGVLMDV
+118 AAFYGGGVMMDV

-174 FGTNIVETA
+174 YGTNIVETA

-255 NYWGAMDPAKFD
+255 NYWGLYDPATG
-267 PANGFYE
+267 AI
-274 VCDAK
+274 CDAK
-279 RVLASQCVGAGG
+279 RTLASQCAGLGG
-291 FSDPNPDVT
+291 FGDPNPDVT
-300 KPYTEHDPS
+300 KPYTEHDPT

-331 NDMELVSISA
+331 NDMELVSITA
-341 LDSIDRYFNADEDGS
+341 LDSIDRYFNTDEDAS
-356 AVGALGGYFQY
+356 AVGVFGGAAQY
-367 NDVYTVDGDQFSQEF
+367 DDTYTVDGDQFSQEF
-382 HLSGGDDS
+382 HLSGGDEGR
-390 QNWLVGVYYLDDD
+390 NWLVGLFYLDDD
-403 RDSTS
+403 RGSTS
-408 SVVAFEI
+408 SVAGYEW
-415 DGPDT
+415 GEGNPDT
-420 LANVA
+420 IANID
-425 TTSYAVFGEVNRT
+425 TKSYAVFGEINRS
-438 LSDTLSM
+438 LSDTLSL

-451 TDEEKEVEV
+451 TDEEKEVQI
-460 KTMDGDYVT
+460 TTQGL
-469 PSPTFGTYLAAS
+469 SGA
-481 DRLTGE
+481 DRLTDE

-506 ANLSSGFRSGNF
+506 TNLSTGFRSGNF
-518 NTDLFF
+518 NSDLFF

-536 EVNAFELGS
+536 EVTAFELGS

-558 ALFYQD
+558 ALFYQEI
-564 VSDKQGITYDSN
+564 SDKQGITYDSN

-610 LGIGWLDSEISA
+610 LGIGWFDSEINA

-627 IYTAAGDE
+627 VYTAAGDE
-635 RALDGSELGSPDLM
+635 LTLDGSELGSPDLM
-649 VNGVVSYNIPLHDG
+649 VNGVVSYNIPLNDG

-718 ETEYIDNTYGISG
+718 ETEYIDNTYGSAG
-731 SDYVYGNMGMPR
+731 SDYVLGNMGMPR
-743 WAGIKV
+743 WAGVKV

>member
-1 MTNNKLA
+1 MEKNRLS
-8 LTGVFAALLAVNVP
+8 LLGIFAALIAADVS
-22 ANAEESFSGIDEIL
+22 AKEESSSGIEEII
-36 VTATKRTQNL
+36 VTATKRAQNL
-46 QDISVSMT
+46 QDISISMT
-54 ALSGDKIDAFGF
+54 ALSGDKLDAFGF

-89 ITIRGNATLNPTLA
+89 ITIRGNSTLNASLA

-118 AAFYGGGVLMDV
+118 AAFFGGGVMMDL

-226 AHLDIDINDDMNLLL
+226 AHLDIDINDEMNLLL

-255 NYWGAMDPAKFD
+255 NYWGLMDPATFD
-267 PANGFYE
+267 PEYGFYE

-291 FSDPNPDVT
+291 FGDPDPDVT
-300 KPYTEHDPS
+300 KPYTEHDPT

-341 LDSIDRYFNADEDGS
+341 LDSIDRYFNTDEDAS
-356 AVGALGGYFQY
+356 AVGVFGGAAQY
-367 NDVYTVDGDQFSQEF
+367 DDTYTVDGDQFSQEF
-382 HLSGGDDS
+382 HLSGGDEGR
-390 QNWLVGVYYLDDD
+390 NWLVGLFYLDDD
-403 RDSTS
+403 RTSTS
-408 SVVAFEI
+408 GVAGYEW
-415 DGPDT
+415 GEGNPDT
-420 LANVA
+420 IANID
-425 TTSYAVFGEVNRT
+425 TKSYAVFGEINRS

-451 TDEEKEVEV
+451 TDEEKEMQII
-460 KTMDGDYVT
+460 TQGL
-469 PSPTFGTYLAAS
+469 PGA

-487 NLSGKLGLEWRPR
+487 NLSGKLGLKWRPR

-506 ANLSSGFRSGNF
+506 ANLSTGFRSGNF
-518 NTDLFF
+518 NSDLFF

-529 LTSVDSE
+529 LSSVDSE
-536 EVNAFELGS
+536 EVTAFELGS

-576 LAAPVSRLISLGDAD
+576 LEAPVSRLISLGDAD

-610 LGIGWLDSEISA
+610 LGIGWFDGEINA
-622 DPGYI
+622 DPVYAVNNVAGEEI
-627 IYTAAGDE
+627 I
-635 RALDGSELGSPDLM
+635 LDGSELGSPDLM
-649 VNGVVSYNIPLHDG
+649 VNGVASYNIPLNDG

-718 ETEYIDNTYGISG
+718 ETEYIDNTYGSAG
-731 SDYVYGNMGMPR
+731 SDYVFGNMGMPR
-743 WAGIKV
+743 WAGVKV

>member
-1 MTNNKLA
+1 MKKNRLS
-8 LTGVFAALLAVNVP
+8 LLGIFAALIAADVSSK
-22 ANAEESFSGIDEIL
+22 EESSGGIEEIL

-54 ALSGDKIDAFGF
+54 ALSGDKLDAFGF

-89 ITIRGNATLNPTLA
+89 ITIRGNSTLNPSLA

-118 AAFYGGGVLMDV
+118 AAVYGGGVMMDV

-174 FGTNIVETA
+174 YGTNIVETA
-183 ISGPISDQVRGR
+183 ISGPISDQVRGH

-216 LGVTDRIMGR
+216 LGVTDRLMGR

-255 NYWGAMDPAKFD
+255 NHWGLYDPAT
-267 PANGFYE
+267 YE
-274 VCDAK
+274 ICDAK
-279 RVLASQCVGAGG
+279 RALASQCVGGG
-291 FSDPNPDVT
+291 ALLGLTEWNDPNPDVT
-300 KPYTEHDPS
+300 RPYTEHDPS

-331 NDMELVSISA
+331 NDMEFVSISA
-341 LDSIDRYFNADEDGS
+341 LDSIDRYFNTDEDGS
-356 AVGALGGYFQY
+356 AVGMFGLYQY
-367 NDVYTVDGDQFSQEF
+367 DDTYTVDADQFSQEF
-382 HLSGGDDS
+382 HLSGGDEGR
-390 QNWLVGVYYLDDD
+390 NWLVGLFYLDDD
-403 RDSTS
+403 RSSTS
-408 SVVAFEI
+408 GVAGYEWGV
-415 DGPDT
+415 DENPDT
-420 LANVA
+420 MANID
-425 TTSYAVFGEVNRT
+425 TKSYAVFGEINRS
-438 LSDTLSM
+438 LSDALSM

-451 TDEEKEVEV
+451 TDEEKKVQL
-460 KTMDGDYVT
+460 TTQGL
-469 PSPTFGTYLAAS
+469 PGA
-481 DRLTGE
+481 DRLSGE

-506 ANLSSGFRSGNF
+506 ASLSTGFRSGNF
-518 NTDLFF
+518 NSDLLF

-529 LTSVDSE
+529 MTSVDSE
-536 EVNAFELGS
+536 EVTAFELGS

-576 LAAPVSRLISLGDAD
+576 VAAPVSRLISIGDAD

-610 LGIGWLDSEISA
+610 LGIGWVDTEISA
-622 DPGYI
+622 DSGYI
-627 IYTAAGDE
+627 IYAADGDA
-635 RALDGSELGSPDLM
+635 RTLDGSELGSPDLM
-649 VNGVVSYNIPLHDG
+649 VNGVASYNIPLNDG

-718 ETEYIDNTYGISG
+718 DKEYIDNTYGISG

>member
-8 LTGVFAALLAVNVP
+8 LTGIFAALLAVNVP
-22 ANAEESFSGIDEIL
+22 ANAEESFSGIEEIL
-36 VTATKRTQNL
+36 VTATKRTQSL
-46 QDISVSMT
+46 QDVSVSMT

-89 ITIRGNATLNPTLA
+89 VTIRGNSTLNPTLA

-118 AAFYGGGVLMDV
+118 AAFFGGGVMMDL

-174 FGTNIVETA
+174 FGTNIVEAA
-183 ISGPISDQVRGR
+183 ISGPMSDQVRGR

-226 AHLDIDINDDMNLLL
+226 AHLDIDINDEMNLLL

-255 NYWGAMDPAKFD
+255 NHWGLLDPAT
-267 PANGFYE
+267 YE

-279 RVLASQCVGAGG
+279 RVLASQCAGGDG

-315 TLETET
+315 TFETET
-321 VIAKLTWQLN
+321 VTAKLTWQLN

-341 LDSIDRYFNADEDGS
+341 LDSLDRYFNADEDGS
-356 AVGALGGYFQY
+356 ADGMFGLYQY
-367 NDVYTVDGDQFSQEF
+367 NDTYTVDAEQFSQEF
-382 HLSGGDDS
+382 HLSGGDEGR
-390 QNWLVGVYYLDDD
+390 NWLVGLFYLDDD
-403 RDSTS
+403 RSSTS
-408 SVVAFEI
+408 GVAGYEWG
-415 DGPDT
+415 DGNPDT
-420 LANVA
+420 MANVD
-425 TTSYAVFGEVNRT
+425 TKSYAVFGEINRS

-445 VAGFRY
+445 LAGFRY
-451 TDEEKEVEV
+451 TDEEKKVQL
-460 KTMDGDYVT
+460 TTQGL
-469 PSPTFGTYLAAS
+469 PGA
-481 DRLTGE
+481 DRLTSE

-506 ANLSSGFRSGNF
+506 ASLSTGFRSGNF
-518 NTDLFF
+518 NSDLLF

-529 LTSVDSE
+529 MTSVDPE
-536 EVNAFELGS
+536 EVTAFELGS

-576 LAAPVSRLISLGDAD
+576 AAAPVSRLISLGDAD

-622 DPGYI
+622 DSGYVI
-627 IYTAAGDE
+627 TSSDGVE
-635 RALDGSELGSPDLM
+635 RTLDGSELGSPDLM
-649 VNGVVSYNIPLHDG
+649 VNGVVSYNIPLNDG

-675 SEGVGTGGNEYNYSE
+675 SEGVGAGGNEYNYSE

-718 ETEYIDNTYGISG
+718 ETEYIDNTYGIA
-731 SDYVYGNMGMPR
+731 DLDFVYGNMGMPR

>member
-8 LTGVFAALLAVNVP
+8 LTGIFAALLAVNVP
-22 ANAEESFSGIDEIL
+22 ANAEESFSGIEEIL
-36 VTATKRTQNL
+36 VTATKRTQSL
-46 QDISVSMT
+46 QDVSVSMT

-84 SFSAD
+84 SYSAD
-89 ITIRGNATLNPTLA
+89 VTIRGNSTLNPTLV

-118 AAFYGGGVLMDV
+118 AAFYGGGVMMDL

-174 FGTNIVETA
+174 YGTNIVETA

-255 NYWGAMDPAKFD
+255 NYWGLYDSGTYDPET
-267 PANGFYE
+267 GFYKL
-274 VCDAK
+274 CDAK
-279 RVLASQCVGAGG
+279 RALASQCVGGG
-291 FSDPNPDVT
+291 AAYGLPEWNDPNPDVT

-331 NDMELVSISA
+331 NDMELVSITA
-341 LDSIDRYFNADEDGS
+341 LDSIDRYFNTDEDAS
-356 AVGALGGYFQY
+356 AVGVFGGAAQY
-367 NDVYTVDGDQFSQEF
+367 DDTYTVDGDQFSQEF
-382 HLSGGDDS
+382 HLSGGDEGR
-390 QNWLVGVYYLDDD
+390 NWLVGLFYLDDD
-403 RDSTS
+403 RGSTS
-408 SVVAFEI
+408 SVAGYEW
-415 DGPDT
+415 GEGNPDT
-420 LANVA
+420 IANID
-425 TTSYAVFGEVNRT
+425 TKSYAVFGEINRS
-438 LSDTLSM
+438 LSDTLSL

-451 TDEEKEVEV
+451 TDEEKEVQI
-460 KTMDGDYVT
+460 TTQGL
-469 PSPTFGTYLAAS
+469 SGA
-481 DRLTGE
+481 DRLTDE

-506 ANLSSGFRSGNF
+506 TNLSTGFRSGNF
-518 NTDLFF
+518 NSDLFF

-536 EVNAFELGS
+536 EVTAFELGS

-610 LGIGWLDSEISA
+610 LGIGWFDGEIKA

-627 IYTAAGDE
+627 VYTAAGDE
-635 RALDGSELGSPDLM
+635 LTLDGSELGSPDLM
-649 VNGVVSYNIPLHDG
+649 VNGVASYNIPLNDG

-718 ETEYIDNTYGISG
+718 ETEYIDNTYGSAG
-731 SDYVYGNMGMPR
+731 SDYVLGNMGMPR
-743 WAGIKV
+743 WAGVKV

>member
-1 MTNNKLA
+1 MKKNRLS
-8 LTGVFAALLAVNVP
+8 LLGIFAALIAADVSSK
-22 ANAEESFSGIDEIL
+22 EESSGGIEEIL

-54 ALSGDKIDAFGF
+54 ALSGDKLDAFGF

-89 ITIRGNATLNPTLA
+89 ITIRGNSTLNPSLA

-118 AAFYGGGVLMDV
+118 AAFYGGVMMDV

-174 FGTNIVETA
+174 YGTNIVETA

-216 LGVTDRIMGR
+216 LGVTDRLMGR
-226 AHLDIDINDDMNLLL
+226 AQLDIDINDDMNLLL

-255 NYWGAMDPAKFD
+255 NHWGLYDPAT
-267 PANGFYE
+267 YE
-274 VCDAK
+274 ICDAK
-279 RVLASQCVGAGG
+279 RALASQCVGGG
-291 FSDPNPDVT
+291 ALLGLTEWNDPNPDVT
-300 KPYTEHDPS
+300 RPYTEHDPS

-331 NDMELVSISA
+331 NDMEFVSISA
-341 LDSIDRYFNADEDGS
+341 LDSIDRYFNTDEDGS
-356 AVGALGGYFQY
+356 AVGMFGLYQY
-367 NDVYTVDGDQFSQEF
+367 DDTYTVDADQFSQEF
-382 HLSGGDDS
+382 HLSGGDEGR
-390 QNWLVGVYYLDDD
+390 NWLVGLFYLNDD
-403 RDSTS
+403 RSSTS
-408 SVVAFEI
+408 GVAGYEWGV
-415 DGPDT
+415 DENPDT
-420 LANVA
+420 MANID
-425 TTSYAVFGEVNRT
+425 TKSYAVFGEINRS
-438 LSDTLSM
+438 LSDALSM

-451 TDEEKEVEV
+451 TDEEKKVQL
-460 KTMDGDYVT
+460 TTQGL
-469 PSPTFGTYLAAS
+469 PGA
-481 DRLTGE
+481 DRLSGE
-487 NLSGKLGLEWRPR
+487 NLSGKLGIEWRPR

-506 ANLSSGFRSGNF
+506 ASLSTGFRSGNF
-518 NTDLFF
+518 NSDLLF

-529 LTSVDSE
+529 MTSVDSE
-536 EVNAFELGS
+536 EVTAFELGS

-564 VSDKQGITYDSN
+564 ISDKQGITYDSN
-576 LAAPVSRLISLGDAD
+576 VAAPVSRLISIGDAD

-610 LGIGWLDSEISA
+610 LGIGWVDTEISA
-622 DPGYI
+622 DSGYI
-627 IYTAAGDE
+627 IYAADGDA
-635 RALDGSELGSPDLM
+635 RTLDGSELGSPDLM
-649 VNGVVSYNIPLHDG
+649 VNGVASYNIPLNDG

-718 ETEYIDNTYGISG
+718 DKEYIDNTYGISG

>member
-8 LTGVFAALLAVNVP
+8 LTGIFAALLAVNVP
-22 ANAEESFSGIDEIL
+22 ANAEESFSGIEEIL
-36 VTATKRTQNL
+36 VTATKRTQSL
-46 QDISVSMT
+46 QDVSVSMT

-84 SFSAD
+84 SYSAD
-89 ITIRGNATLNPTLA
+89 ITIRGNSTLNPTLV

-118 AAFYGGGVLMDV
+118 AAFYGGGVMMDL

-174 FGTNIVETA
+174 YGTNIVETA

-255 NYWGAMDPAKFD
+255 NYWGLYDSGTYDPET
-267 PANGFYE
+267 GFYKL
-274 VCDAK
+274 CDAK
-279 RVLASQCVGAGG
+279 RALASQCVGGG
-291 FSDPNPDVT
+291 AAYGLPEWNDPNPDVT

-331 NDMELVSISA
+331 NDMELVSITA
-341 LDSIDRYFNADEDGS
+341 LDSIDRYFNTDEDAS
-356 AVGALGGYFQY
+356 AVGVFGGAAQY
-367 NDVYTVDGDQFSQEF
+367 DDTYTVDGDQFSQEF
-382 HLSGGDDS
+382 HLSGGDEGR
-390 QNWLVGVYYLDDD
+390 NWLVGLFYLDDD
-403 RDSTS
+403 RGSTS
-408 SVVAFEI
+408 SVAGYEW
-415 DGPDT
+415 GEGNPDT
-420 LANVA
+420 IANID
-425 TTSYAVFGEVNRT
+425 TKSYAVFGEINRS
-438 LSDTLSM
+438 LSDTLSL

-451 TDEEKEVEV
+451 TDEEKEVQI
-460 KTMDGDYVT
+460 TTQGL
-469 PSPTFGTYLAAS
+469 SGA
-481 DRLTGE
+481 DRLTDE

-500 DEMMIY
+500 AEMMIY
-506 ANLSSGFRSGNF
+506 TNLSTGFRSGNF
-518 NTDLFF
+518 NSDLFF

-536 EVNAFELGS
+536 EVTAFELGS

-610 LGIGWLDSEISA
+610 LGIGWFDGEIKA

-627 IYTAAGDE
+627 VYTAAGDE
-635 RALDGSELGSPDLM
+635 LTLDGSELGSPDLM
-649 VNGVVSYNIPLHDG
+649 VNGVASYNIPLNDG

-718 ETEYIDNTYGISG
+718 ETEYIDNTYGSAG
-731 SDYVYGNMGMPR
+731 SDYVLGNMGMPR
-743 WAGIKV
+743 WAGVKV

>member
-1 MTNNKLA
+1 MKKNRLS
-8 LTGVFAALLAVNVP
+8 LLGIFAALIAADVS
-22 ANAEESFSGIDEIL
+22 AKEESSSGIEEIL
-36 VTATKRTQNL
+36 VTATKRAQNL
-46 QDISVSMT
+46 QDVSVSMT

-84 SFSAD
+84 SYSAD
-89 ITIRGNATLNPTLA
+89 VTIRGNSTLNPTLA

-118 AAFYGGGVLMDV
+118 AAFFGGGVMMDL

-174 FGTNIVETA
+174 FGTNIVEAA
-183 ISGPISDQVRGR
+183 ISGPMSDQVRGR

-226 AHLDIDINDDMNLLL
+226 AHLDIDINDEMNLLL

-255 NYWGAMDPAKFD
+255 NHWGLLDPAT
-267 PANGFYE
+267 YE

-279 RVLASQCVGAGG
+279 RVLASQCAGGDG

-315 TLETET
+315 TFETET
-321 VIAKLTWQLN
+321 VTAKLTWQLN

-341 LDSIDRYFNADEDGS
+341 LDSLDRYFNADEDGS
-356 AVGALGGYFQY
+356 ADGMFGLYQY
-367 NDVYTVDGDQFSQEF
+367 NDTYTVDAEQFSQEF
-382 HLSGGDDS
+382 HLSGGDEGR
-390 QNWLVGVYYLDDD
+390 NWLVGLFYLDDD
-403 RDSTS
+403 RSSTS
-408 SVVAFEI
+408 GVAGYEWG
-415 DGPDT
+415 DGNPDT
-420 LANVA
+420 MANVD
-425 TTSYAVFGEVNRT
+425 TKSYAVFGEINRS

-445 VAGFRY
+445 LAGFRY
-451 TDEEKEVEV
+451 TDEEKKVQL
-460 KTMDGDYVT
+460 TTQGL
-469 PSPTFGTYLAAS
+469 PGA
-481 DRLTGE
+481 DRLTSE

-506 ANLSSGFRSGNF
+506 ASLSTGFRSGNF
-518 NTDLFF
+518 NSDLLF

-529 LTSVDSE
+529 MTSVDPE
-536 EVNAFELGS
+536 EVTAFELGS

-576 LAAPVSRLISLGDAD
+576 AAAPVSRLISLGDAD

-622 DPGYI
+622 DSGYVI
-627 IYTAAGDE
+627 TSSDGVE
-635 RALDGSELGSPDLM
+635 RTLDGSELGSPDLM
-649 VNGVVSYNIPLHDG
+649 VNGVVSYNIPLNDG

-675 SEGVGTGGNEYNYSE
+675 SEGVGAGGNEYNYSE

-718 ETEYIDNTYGISG
+718 ETEYIDNTYGIA
-731 SDYVYGNMGMPR
+731 DLDFVYGNMGMPR

>member
-1 MTNNKLA
+1 MKKNRLS
-8 LTGVFAALLAVNVP
+8 LLGIFAALIAADVSSK
-22 ANAEESFSGIDEIL
+22 EESSGGIEEIL

-54 ALSGDKIDAFGF
+54 ALSGDKLDAFGF

-89 ITIRGNATLNPTLA
+89 ITIRGNSTLNPSLA

-118 AAFYGGGVLMDV
+118 AAFYGGGVMMDV

-174 FGTNIVETA
+174 YGTNIVETA

-195 LALKYHQDDGFQDN
+195 LALKYHQDDGFKDN

-216 LGVTDRIMGR
+216 LGVTDRLMGR
-226 AHLDIDINDDMNLLL
+226 AQLDIDINDDMNLLL

-255 NYWGAMDPAKFD
+255 NHWGLYDPAT
-267 PANGFYE
+267 YE
-274 VCDAK
+274 ICDAK
-279 RVLASQCVGAGG
+279 RALASQCVGGG
-291 FSDPNPDVT
+291 ALLGLTEWNDPNPDVT
-300 KPYTEHDPS
+300 RPYTEHDPS

-331 NDMELVSISA
+331 NDMEFVSISA
-341 LDSIDRYFNADEDGS
+341 LDSIDRYFNTDEDGS
-356 AVGALGGYFQY
+356 AVGMFGLYQY
-367 NDVYTVDGDQFSQEF
+367 DDTYTVDADQFSQEF
-382 HLSGGDDS
+382 HLSGGDEGR
-390 QNWLVGVYYLDDD
+390 NWLVGLFYLDDD
-403 RDSTS
+403 RSSTS
-408 SVVAFEI
+408 GVAGYEWGV
-415 DGPDT
+415 DENPDT
-420 LANVA
+420 MANID
-425 TTSYAVFGEVNRT
+425 TKSYAVFGEINRS
-438 LSDTLSM
+438 LSDALSM

-451 TDEEKEVEV
+451 TDEEKKVQL
-460 KTMDGDYVT
+460 TTQGL
-469 PSPTFGTYLAAS
+469 PGA

-506 ANLSSGFRSGNF
+506 ASLSTGFRSGNF
-518 NTDLFF
+518 NSDLLF

-529 LTSVDSE
+529 MTSVDSE
-536 EVNAFELGS
+536 EVTAFELGS

-564 VSDKQGITYDSN
+564 ISDKQGITYDSN
-576 LAAPVSRLISLGDAD
+576 VAAPVSRLISIGDAD

-610 LGIGWLDSEISA
+610 LGIGWVDTEISA
-622 DPGYI
+622 DSGYI
-627 IYTAAGDE
+627 IYAADGDA
-635 RALDGSELGSPDLM
+635 RTLDGSELGSPDLM
-649 VNGVVSYNIPLHDG
+649 VNGVASYNIPLNDG

-718 ETEYIDNTYGISG
+718 DKEYIDNTYGISG

>member
-22 ANAEESFSGIDEIL
+22 ATAEESFSGIEEIL

-54 ALSGDKIDAFGF
+54 ALSGDKLDAFGF

-75 IPNVSSSEG
+75 IPNVSSTEG
-84 SFSAD
+84 SYSAD
-89 ITIRGNATLNPTLA
+89 ITIRGNSTLNPTLV

-151 LVHFIS
+151 LVHFVS

-174 FGTNIVETA
+174 YGTNIVETA

-195 LALKYHQDDGFQDN
+195 LALKYHEDDGFQDN

-255 NYWGAMDPAKFD
+255 NYFGLMDPAKFD
-267 PANGFYE
+267 LANGFYE
-274 VCDAK
+274 ACDAK

-291 FSDPNPDVT
+291 YGDPNPDVT

-315 TLETET
+315 TMETET

-341 LDSIDRYFNADEDGS
+341 LDSIDRYFNTDEDAS
-356 AVGALGGYFQY
+356 AVGAFGGVYQY

-415 DGPDT
+415 NGPDT
-420 LANVA
+420 VANVV

-438 LSDTLSM
+438 LSDTLNM

-460 KTMDGDYVT
+460 KTMDSDYLT
-469 PSPTFGTYLAAS
+469 PSPTFGTYIAAS

-506 ANLSSGFRSGNF
+506 ASLSTGFRSGNF

-536 EVNAFELGS
+536 EVTAFELGS

-610 LGIGWLDSEISA
+610 LGIGWLDSEIKAEPS
-622 DPGYI
+622 YI
-627 IYTAAGDE
+627 IYSGAGDE
-635 RALDGSELGSPDLM
+635 ITLNGSELGSPDLM
-649 VNGVVSYNIPLHDG
+649 VNGVASYNIPLNDG

-718 ETEYIDNTYGISG
+718 DTEYIDNTYGSAG
-731 SDYVYGNMGMPR
+731 SDYVFGNMGMPR
-743 WAGIKV
+743 WAGVKV

>member
-1 MTNNKLA
+1 
-8 LTGVFAALLAVNVP
+8 
-22 ANAEESFSGIDEIL
+22 
-36 VTATKRTQNL
+36 
-46 QDISVSMT
+46 MT

-84 SFSAD
+84 SYSAD
-89 ITIRGNATLNPTLA
+89 VTIRGNSTLNPTLA

-118 AAFYGGGVLMDV
+118 AAFFGGGVMMDL

-174 FGTNIVETA
+174 FGTNIVEAA
-183 ISGPISDQVRGR
+183 ISGPMSDQVRGR

-226 AHLDIDINDDMNLLL
+226 AHLDIDINDEMNLLL

-255 NYWGAMDPAKFD
+255 NHWGLLDPAT
-267 PANGFYE
+267 YE

-279 RVLASQCVGAGG
+279 RVLASQCAGGDG
-291 FSDPNPDVT
+291 FSDPNPDMT

-315 TLETET
+315 TFETET
-321 VIAKLTWQLN
+321 VTAKLTWQLN

-341 LDSIDRYFNADEDGS
+341 LDSLDRYFNADEDGS
-356 AVGALGGYFQY
+356 ADGMFGLYQY
-367 NDVYTVDGDQFSQEF
+367 NDTYTVDAEQFSQEF
-382 HLSGGDDS
+382 HLSGGDEGR
-390 QNWLVGVYYLDDD
+390 NWLVGLFYLDDD
-403 RDSTS
+403 RSSTS
-408 SVVAFEI
+408 GVAGYEWG
-415 DGPDT
+415 DGNPDT
-420 LANVA
+420 MANVD
-425 TTSYAVFGEVNRT
+425 TKSYAVFGEINRS

-445 VAGFRY
+445 LAGFRY
-451 TDEEKEVEV
+451 TDEEKKVQL
-460 KTMDGDYVT
+460 TTQGL
-469 PSPTFGTYLAAS
+469 PGA
-481 DRLTGE
+481 DRLTSE

-506 ANLSSGFRSGNF
+506 ASLSTGFRSGNF
-518 NTDLFF
+518 NSDLLF

-529 LTSVDSE
+529 MTSVDPE
-536 EVNAFELGS
+536 EVTAFELGS

-576 LAAPVSRLISLGDAD
+576 AAAPVSRLISLGDAD

-622 DPGYI
+622 DSGYVI
-627 IYTAAGDE
+627 TSSDGVE
-635 RALDGSELGSPDLM
+635 RTLDGSELGSPDLM
-649 VNGVVSYNIPLHDG
+649 VNGVVSYNIPLNDG

-718 ETEYIDNTYGISG
+718 ETEYIDNTYGIA
-731 SDYVYGNMGMPR
+731 DLDFVYGNMGMPR